1 MSNSTNVEKNK
12 NSKKFD
18 IITILDK
25 SKRARILFLIS
36 LGISGLG
43 IRLYFFPYD
52 VPLFD
57 DSQGYFWYA
66 IDMSILN
73 QLPSGHSIINNGW
86 PSFLSIIFQLMDSN
100 NFLDY
105 HNIQRFVG
113 SIFSVATIIPVY
125 FLCSRYFKKSYSLLG
140 AALFIFEPR
149 LIQNSSLGTP
159 ESMYI
164 FLMAT
169 LLCLFL
175 SHNFKKI
182 YLAFG
187 IVALLALAR
196 YEGLLMII
204 PISAVFFI
212 RFRRQKKDLIKYA
225 ICISI
230 FILILVSMAYLR
242 NETMGQDG
250 FVSHISAGPTYY
262 QKSIQ
267 ENSSTLADFLY
278 LGSINLIKY
287 LGWAQIPSFI
297 IFVPLGIIL
306 IFKDID
312 YKKIIIILS
321 ILIMLIPAFY
331 GYSRGFQEIKYLYV
345 LYPIFCVL
353 ACFTFKLLVEKFN
366 RKNLIFCMIIGGIIL
381 SSVVFTEWK
390 SMDREHYLEAYEIL
404 TELPQKEMKINQEF
418 GTYGGEITYFHWLRL
433 HDVDEF
439 PILKKELPENKVK
452 TTKRPQLYGEDVM
465 KDQKAQEYHNIEIDN
480 LRDYFQVLEKQKITH
495 LILDQAVIGQ
505 LINDELRLHLRDIFS
520 HENKYPFLVKE
531 YDSKEN
537 GFNYHVK
544 LFKIDY
550 DLYNDW
556 INGAGKFL
564 VSVIAII

>member
-25 SKRARILFLIS
+25 SKRARILFLIT

-43 IRLYFFPYD
+43 VRLYFFPYD
-52 VPLFD
+52 VPLFSD
-57 DSQGYFWYA
+57 ATGYFWYA

-73 QLPSGHSIINNGW
+73 QLPPGYSIVNNGW
-86 PSFLSIIFQLMDSN
+86 PSFLSIIFQLTNSD

-113 SIFSVATIIPVY
+113 TIFSVATIIPVY
-125 FLCSRYFKKSYSLLG
+125 LLCSRYFKKSYSLFG

-149 LIQNSSLGTP
+149 LIQNSFLGTP
-159 ESMYI
+159 ESIYI
-164 FLMAT
+164 FLMAS

-187 IVALLALAR
+187 IVALLALVR

-204 PISAVFFI
+204 PISTVFFI
-212 RFRRQKKDLIKYA
+212 RFRRQKKDLIKYG
-225 ICISI
+225 ICISV
-230 FILILVSMAYLR
+230 FILILMPMVYLR
-242 NETMGQDG
+242 NDTMGQDG
-250 FVSHISAGPTYY
+250 FVSHISAGPAYY
-262 QKSIQ
+262 QASIQ

-278 LGSINLIKY
+278 LGSINLIQY
-287 LGWAQIPSFI
+287 VGWTQIPYFI
-297 IFVPLGIIL
+297 IFTPLGIIF
-306 IFKDID
+306 IFKRLD
-312 YKKIIIILS
+312 YKKITIILS

-331 GYSRGFQEIKYLYV
+331 GYSREFQDTKYLYV

-353 ACFTFKLLVEKFN
+353 ACFTFKIFLEKFH
-366 RKNLIFCMIIGGIIL
+366 RRNLIFCVIIGGIIL
-381 SSVVFTEWK
+381 SSVFFVEWK
-390 SMDREHYLEAYEIL
+390 AMDNEHYQEAYKIFVEIG
-404 TELPQKEMKINQEF
+404 QKEMKINKEL
-418 GTYGGEITYFHWLRL
+418 GLYGGELTYFSWVGLQN
-433 HDVDEF
+433 VDEF
-439 PILKKELPENKVK
+439 PILNKDMPSSKITWTPFGGKAVTISGLIKEAE
-452 TTKRPQLYGEDVM
+452 
-465 KDQKAQEYHNIEIDN
+465 EYHNPEIDN

-495 LILDQAVIGQ
+495 LLLDEINNSS
-505 LINDELRLHLRDIFS
+505 LINDELRLHLRDIFN

-531 YDSKEN
+531 YDSREN

-550 DLYNDW
+550 DLYNEW
-556 INGAGKFL
+556 INEN
-564 VSVIAII
+564 

>member
-1 MSNSTNVEKNK
+1 MSNSTNIEKNK

-18 IITILDK
+18 IITILDN
-25 SKRARILFLIS
+25 SKRARIFFLIA

-52 VPLFD
+52 VPLFND
-57 DSQGYFWYA
+57 ATGYFWYA

-73 QLPSGHSIINNGW
+73 QLPSGHSVINNGW

-212 RFRRQKKDLIKYA
+212 RFRRQKKD
-225 ICISI
+225 
-230 FILILVSMAYLR
+230 
-242 NETMGQDG
+242 G
-250 FVSHISAGPTYY
+250 FVSHIAAAPMHY
-262 QKSIQ
+262 QAAIQ
-267 ENSSTLADFLY
+267 ENISTLADFLY

-287 LGWAQIPSFI
+287 LGWAQIPYFI
-297 IFVPLGIIL
+297 IFTPLGIIF
-306 IFKDID
+306 IFKRLD
-312 YKKIIIILS
+312 YKKITIILS

-331 GYSRGFQEIKYLYV
+331 GYSREFPEMKYLYV
-345 LYPIFCVL
+345 LYPIFCIL
-353 ACFTFKLLVEKFN
+353 ACFTFKIFFEKFH
-366 RKNLIFCMIIGGIIL
+366 RKNLICCIIIGGIIL
-381 SSVVFTEWK
+381 SSVIFVEWK
-390 SMDREHYLEAYEIL
+390 SLDSEHYRETYKIFVDIG
-404 TELPQKEMKINQEF
+404 QKEMKINKEF
-418 GTYGGEITYFHWLRL
+418 GKYGHELSFFGWANVHNAEK
-433 HDVDEF
+433 F
-439 PILKKELPENKVK
+439 PDLKKEL
-452 TTKRPQLYGEDVM
+452 TFDVTDPLS
-465 KDQKAQEYHNIEIDN
+465 KLTYIPLHDWWIVHDFDN
-480 LRDYFQVLEKQKITH
+480 LGDYFQLLEKQKITH
-495 LILDQAVIGQ
+495 LIVDKYKGGPEKYRIKHELGLA
-505 LINDELRLHLRDIFS
+505 LIDIFN
-520 HENKYPFLVKE
+520 HENDYPFLTKE

-537 GFNYHVK
+537 GFDYHIK
-544 LFKIDY
+544 IFKIDY
-550 DLYNDW
+550 DLYNEW
-556 INGAGKFL
+556 KIKN
-564 VSVIAII
+564 

>member
-1 MSNSTNVEKNK
+1 MSAKLNIVNIFENSA
-12 NSKKFD
+12 KKPIVFLVL
-18 IITILDK
+18 IAL
-25 SKRARILFLIS
+25 AGLFL
-36 LGISGLG
+36 
-43 IRLYFFPYD
+43 RLVYFPYD
-52 VPLFD
+52 VPLFN
-57 DSQGYFWYA
+57 DSLGYFWYA

-73 QLPSGHSIINNGW
+73 QLPPGHSLVNNGW
-86 PSFLSIIFQLMDSN
+86 PSFLSLIFQQMDSS

-105 HNIQRFVG
+105 HNMQRFVG
-113 SIFSVATIIPVY
+113 VVFSVATIFPVY
-125 FLCSRYFKKSYSLLG
+125 LLCSRYFKKSYSLLG
-140 AALFIFEPR
+140 ATLFIFEPK
-149 LIQNSSLGTP
+149 LIENSFIGTP

-164 FLMAT
+164 FLMA
-169 LLCLFL
+169 LLLFLFL
-175 SHNFKKI
+175 STNFKKI
-182 YLAFG
+182 YLAFA
-187 IVALLALAR
+187 IVALLALVR
-196 YEGLLMII
+196 YEGFLMII
-204 PISAVFFI
+204 PLSVVFFI
-212 RFRRQKKDLIKYA
+212 RFRKQKKDLIKYT
-225 ICISI
+225 ICMSI
-230 FILILVSMAYLR
+230 FILILVPMAYLK
-242 NETMGQDG
+242 NETAGQDG
-250 FVSHISAGPTYY
+250 FVSHIAAAPMHY
-262 QKSIQ
+262 QAAIQ
-267 ENSSTLADFLY
+267 ENISTLADFLY

-452 TTKRPQLYGEDVM
+452 TTKRPNLYGEDVM

-556 INGAGKFL
+556 INEN
-564 VSVIAII
+564 

>member
-1 MSNSTNVEKNK
+1 MSNSTNVEKSK
-12 NSKKFD
+12 YPKKFD
-18 IITILDK
+18 IITKLDN
-25 SKRARILFLIS
+25 SKKARILFLIT

-43 IRLYFFPYD
+43 VRLYFFPYD
-52 VPLFD
+52 VPLFN

-66 IDMSILN
+66 IDMSLHH
-73 QLPSGHSIINNGW
+73 QLPVGHSLVNNGW
-86 PSFLSIIFQLMDSN
+86 SSFLSFIFHLMDSN

-105 HNIQRFVG
+105 HNMQRFVG
-113 SIFSVATIIPVY
+113 VVFSVATIFPVY
-125 FLCSRYFKKSYSLLG
+125 LLCSRYFKKSYSLLG
-140 AALFIFEPR
+140 ATLFIFEPK
-149 LIQNSSLGTP
+149 LIENSFIGTP
-159 ESMYI
+159 ESMYV
-164 FLMAT
+164 FLMA
-169 LLCLFL
+169 LLLFLFL
-175 SHNFKKI
+175 STNFKKI
-182 YLAFG
+182 YLAFA
-187 IVALLALAR
+187 IVALLALVR
-196 YEGLLMII
+196 YEGFLMII
-204 PISAVFFI
+204 PLSVVFFI
-212 RFRRQKKDLIKYA
+212 RFRKQKKDLIKYT

-230 FILILVSMAYLR
+230 FILILVPMAYLK
-242 NETMGQDG
+242 NETAGQDG
-250 FVSHISAGPTYY
+250 FVSHIAAGPMYY
-262 QKSIQ
+262 QASIQ
-267 ENSSTLADFLY
+267 ENTSTLADFLY

-390 SMDREHYLEAYEIL
+390 SMDREHYLETYEIL

-418 GTYGGEITYFHWLRL
+418 GTYGGEITYFHWVRL

-439 PILKKELPENKVK
+439 PILKKELPQSKI
-452 TTKRPQLYGEDVM
+452 TYTKRPHLYGEDVM

-556 INGAGKFL
+556 VNEN
-564 VSVIAII
+564 